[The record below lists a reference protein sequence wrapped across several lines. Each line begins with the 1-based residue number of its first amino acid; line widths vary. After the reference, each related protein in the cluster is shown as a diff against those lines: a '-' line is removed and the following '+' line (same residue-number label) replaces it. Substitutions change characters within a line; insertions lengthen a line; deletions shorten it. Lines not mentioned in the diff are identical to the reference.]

1 MTAVLERI
9 RRALGVTG
17 AEADRRKAVAERL
30 ARHPPG
36 PRPAIAEADA
46 ATLLSEFRERIEA
59 RAATVEQVPTR
70 GAAVAAVQSFLAQHG
85 LAPAAVLSRALE
97 DLDWATLRVEARP
110 PRPDDRVG
118 IASAD
123 LAIAETGSLVFFARP
138 ESPITLA
145 FVPGTHIVL
154 LPESRIIGPLEGLWD
169 YQRAH
174 FSELP
179 PRAVTLVSG
188 PSRTADIEQTIELGA
203 HGPKRL
209 HVILIGS
216 QPSP

>member
-9 RRALGVTG
+9 RAALGVTG
-17 AEADRRKAVAERL
+17 AEEDRRKAVAERL

-36 PRPAIAEADA
+36 PRPAIAAADA
-46 ATLLSEFRERIEA
+46 ATLLTAFRARIEA
-59 RAATVEQVPTR
+59 RAATVERVPAR
-70 GAAVAAVQSFLAQHG
+70 EAAVAAVQACLAQHG
-85 LAPAAVLSRALE
+85 LASAAVLSGDLL
-97 DLDWATLRVEARP
+97 DLDWTPLRVEARA
-110 PRPDDRVG
+110 PRADDRVG

-123 LAIAETGSLVFFARP
+123 LAIAETGSLAFFASP
-138 ESPITLA
+138 TSPITLA
-145 FVPGTHIVL
+145 FVPETHIVL
-154 LPESRIIGPLEGLWD
+154 VPEARIVGSLEDLWA

-174 FSELP
+174 FPELP

-216 QPSP
+216 QPSR